1 MELWTIGI
9 LGISFPLFLFS
20 IIVVGDIIEV
30 KRLKRIGDEKH
41 QAYVLRVKSEEAEKE
56 RVLDLLED
64 PKLVELH
71 ELHAPPPDD
80 VEDPFRGSP

>member
-1 MELWTIGI
+1 MEVVM
-9 LGISFPLFLFS
+9 FS
-20 IIVVGDIIEV
+20 IGLAGIVIFLAHFFGDVIEADRMD
-30 KRLKRIGDEKH
+30 RLGDEKH

-56 RVLDLLED
+56 RVLNLLED